1 MTTLS
6 IRNSLSQF
14 YSRRANIFLASNKH
28 VSHDNLVDGVFDA
41 STNLKYW
48 LDLFESKGP
57 TNSSPEVQQFT
68 TYIGCPGNFEHLGV
82 FNRKSSVKCEG

>member
-1 MTTLS
+1 M
-6 IRNSLSQF
+6 
-14 YSRRANIFLASNKH
+14 
-28 VSHDNLVDGVFDA
+28 VDGVFDA

-68 TYIGCPGNFEHLGV
+68 TYISDFIADIKTQGIQYTHCFGDIL
-82 FNRKSSVKCEG
+82 